1 VNLGAAPLAEGVEHM
16 SRTNANYETLGELTR
31 QLRRFLQFRRHVAQ
45 DNGLSPR
52 EYLLMLEIKGLSR
65 EHPPN
70 IAAVAD
76 RLQVAHSNAVEL
88 LQGLLERGLVR
99 KQRLSTDRRQV
110 SLSLTAVGERKLRSV
125 VAASLEDVR
134 AKGPAL
140 LGALRRAM
148 NGHR

>member
-1 VNLGAAPLAEGVEHM
+1 M
-16 SRTNANYETLGELTR
+16 SRSNTNYESLGELTR
-31 QLRRFLQFRRHVAQ
+31 ELRRFLQFRRNVAQ
-45 DNGLSPR
+45 NNGLSPR
-52 EYLLMLEIKGLSR
+52 EYLLLLEIKGLSR
-65 EHPPN
+65 DRSPN

-110 SLSLTAVGERKLRSV
+110 SLSLTPTGERKLRTV
-125 VAASLEDVR
+125 VAASLQDVR
-134 AKGPAL
+134 AQGPAL